1 MLLSTYA
8 TAGKKDRV
16 LDMGTGNGIIPV
28 LMQSKNPG
36 STYSALEI
44 QEGSAQ
50 LARRMWSLIIL
61 RTESV
66 LLRVI
71 LRKLPLYLGKLLLML

>member
-1 MLLSTYA
+1 MINERIDDLMRDGLKLIQNTHIFCFGMDAVLLSTYA
-8 TAGKKDRV
+8 RAGKKDRV

-44 QEGSAQ
+44 QIGRAH
-50 LARRMWSLIIL
+50 
-61 RTESV
+61 V
-66 LLRVI
+66 
-71 LRKLPLYLGKLLLML
+71 